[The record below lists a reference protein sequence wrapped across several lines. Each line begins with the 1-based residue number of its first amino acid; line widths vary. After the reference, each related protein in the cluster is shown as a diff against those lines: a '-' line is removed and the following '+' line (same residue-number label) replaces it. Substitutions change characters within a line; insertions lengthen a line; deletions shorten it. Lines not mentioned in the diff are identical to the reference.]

1 MIVYPEYWRDVGR
14 PVEIKE
20 IEERILEVLRTNS
33 CNCLALSGG
42 LDSRLLLYFMLE
54 IYATVNVFTSG
65 SSDDHPDIR
74 YAKEIVGDF
83 EKEMSRQP
91 PFPLPLVCLIKHR
104 IYIPKKEEIEAEE
117 SYDSDVDG
125 DKATR
130 LFYRFVRKYTDRII
144 SGDGADEFMAGYYDH
159 QNHPNEETYYG
170 HIRQL
175 QKRQLVPLNGNSGN
189 VRVYLPYLDKSLL
202 YLLSQIPLAEKVN
215 ENERKMLMAEMAK
228 GKILDSIINRR
239 KIGFCD
245 VLRSDF

>member
-1 MIVYPEYWRDVGR
+1 
-14 PVEIKE
+14 
-20 IEERILEVLRTNS
+20 
-33 CNCLALSGG
+33 
-42 LDSRLLLYFMLE
+42 MLE
-54 IYATVNVFTSG
+54 IYATVEVFTIG

-74 YAKEIVGDF
+74 YAKEIVGNF
-83 EKEMSRQP
+83 EKEMNRQP
-91 PFPLPLVCLIKHR
+91 RFPLPLCCLIKHR
-104 IYIPKKEEIEAEE
+104 IYIPTKEEIRGEP
-117 SYDSDVDG
+117 SYGKDVEG

-130 LFYRFVRKYTDRII
+130 LFYRFVRKYTDTII

-202 YLLSQIPLAEKVN
+202 YLLCQIPLAEKVN
-215 ENERKMLMAEMAK
+215 RNERKILIVKMAK
-228 GKILDSIINRR
+228 GKIPDSIINRR

>member
-1 MIVYPEYWRDVGR
+1 MIIYPGQWSQIGT
-14 PVEIKE
+14 PVTKEKVEEEINGA
-20 IEERILEVLRTNS
+20 IGQIS

-42 LDSRLLLYFMLE
+42 LDSSLLLYFMLD
-54 IYATVNVFTSG
+54 IYATVEVFTIG

-74 YAKEIVGDF
+74 YSREIVKNF
-83 EKEMSRQP
+83 ENERN
-91 PFPLPLVCLIKHR
+91 LIRHR
-104 IYIPKKEEIEAEE
+104 IYIPTKEEIRGEP
-117 SYDSDVDG
+117 SYGKDVEG

-130 LFYRFVRKYTDRII
+130 LFYRFVRKYTDTII

-175 QKRQLVPLNGNSGN
+175 QKKQLIPLNGNSGN

-202 YLLSQIPLAEKVN
+202 YLLCQIPLAEKVN
-215 ENERKMLMAEMAK
+215 RNERKILIVKMAK
-228 GKILDSIINRR
+228 GKIPDSIINRR